1 MTFHANVLPPMS
13 VLFKRSYLTYAWIAA
28 LIVVLTI
35 GWIAWYEKI
44 EMIRNDQHRADL
56 YARVLDD
63 QVLRTLDIASLA
75 ISDLAEI
82 ARTESPLEVKKLQ
95 ASMLQALASLT
106 FIRSMALID
115 SQGRVLVSS
124 LEREQGLSVDL
135 TRLGSLPGN
144 DSVVLAP
151 LIAVRDFEELAS
163 TATSSTH
170 RFRVFGL
177 PLVRRIITQDAET
190 QYLVALV
197 NPDFFASFQAVAIG
211 EPDFS
216 AVLMSYAGDV
226 LVSDGQPMLAGD
238 RLVNYQKISEMLKP
252 RDHGTYVGPGAG
264 AGEQIVSVRTSHAWP
279 IVTLVERP
287 LSAAFEDWLKV
298 LVWLMTIGMMMLA
311 VIAAMSRIAWR
322 SARSKQAAQRLLFE
336 QLAFTDRLLEISPLP
351 IYMLDT
357 HGVIML
363 VNRALEEF
371 MGLSREQLLGRCA
384 AEFQSASEQIDQT
397 HQHERLFAQ
406 GGEASYEWRLTK
418 PNGVQRDVLLSK
430 VVVAN
435 DDGSARGVLAFIM
448 DVTEFRDAERAILLA
463 RDAAQ
468 AASRAKSEFIA
479 NISHELRT
487 PLQSILGFSELG
499 VLRVQ
504 DNIKISGMFADIHAS
519 GQRMLALVNDLLDI
533 AKIES
538 KEFSSIFRDVDIR
551 GLIRDVLAELDPL
564 FSARNI
570 TRVCLLPEQ
579 PLIAHVDPL
588 RIHQVL
594 RNVVANALKF
604 SAPGQVIALEA
615 GQYGADRLRISV
627 RDQGRGIPPGELEM
641 IFEPFIQS
649 SLTKDGSGGTGLGL
663 AICRSIL
670 QAHAGSI
677 HAQNI
682 PGGGAVFHID
692 LPQQRVIAAQ
702 LNLPASN

>member
-1 MTFHANVLPPMS
+1 MTFHANVLPQMS

-28 LIVVLTI
+28 LIVVLTT
-35 GWIAWYEKI
+35 GWVAWYEKTEI
-44 EMIRNDQHRADL
+44 IRSDQHRAAL

-63 QVLRTLDIASLA
+63 HVLRTLDIASLA
-75 ISDLAEI
+75 ISDLADI
-82 ARTESPLEVKKLQ
+82 ARAESPLEVKKLQ
-95 ASMLQALASLT
+95 APMSQALASLT

-115 SQGRVLVSS
+115 SQGRILVSS
-124 LEREQGLSVDL
+124 PEREQGVTIDL
-135 TRLGSLPGN
+135 GRLGPLPGN

-151 LIAVRDFEELAS
+151 LVAVRDLEELVS
-163 TATSSTH
+163 TAAPATH

-177 PLVRRIITQDAET
+177 PLVRRIITQEGAT
-190 QYLVALV
+190 QYLVALI

-226 LVSDGQPMLAGD
+226 LVSDSQSLLAGSC
-238 RLVNYQKISEMLKP
+238 LVNYQKMSEMLKP

-264 AGEQIVSVRTSHAWP
+264 PGEQIVSVRTSHAWP

-287 LSAAFEDWLKV
+287 LAAAFDDWLKV
-298 LVWLMTIGMMMLA
+298 LVWLMTVGVMMLV

-322 SARSKQAAQRLLFE
+322 SARSKEAAQKLLFE
-336 QLAFTDRLLEISPLP
+336 QLVFTDRLLEVSPLP

-357 HGVIML
+357 RGVIML

-371 MGLSREQLLGRCA
+371 MGLSREQLLGRSA
-384 AEFQSASEQIDQT
+384 GEFQSESDQLDET

-430 VVVAN
+430 VVVSN

-468 AASRAKSEFIA
+468 AASHAKSEFIA

-499 VLRVQ
+499 VLRIQ
-504 DNIKISGMFADIHAS
+504 DNIKISGMFADIHTS

-538 KEFSSIFRDVDIR
+538 NEFSSIFRDVDMR
-551 GLIRDVLAELDPL
+551 GLIQEVFAELDPL
-564 FSARNI
+564 FGARNI

-604 SAPGQVIALEA
+604 SAPGQVIELEA
-615 GQYGADRLRISV
+615 GLHGADRLRISV
-627 RDQGRGIPPGELEM
+627 RDQGRGIPPEELQM
-641 IFEPFIQS
+641 IFEPFMQS

-670 QAHAGSI
+670 LAHAGSI
-677 HAQNI
+677 YAENI
-682 PGGGAVFHID
+682 PGAGAVFHID
-692 LPQQRVIAAQ
+692 LP
-702 LNLPASN
+702 LSNLELLRT